1 MKKFVVLFA
10 IIIFFFSGCLSKP
23 TNTIQECEDEIT
35 EQRDLCYSSF
45 AHNENDLSFCTQIID
60 NEIRNNCINSVS

>member
-1 MKKFVVLFA
+1 MKIFIVLILLVVV
-10 IIIFFFSGCLSKP
+10 FSGCLSAKP
-23 TNTIQECEDEIT
+23 TNTIQECEDKVM